1 MFRRLGELEIMPTRM
16 TLQLVDRSITRPY
29 GVIDDVLIRV
39 KHMVFPADFMVMDVD
54 EDHEVPV
61 ILGRPFMST
70 ASCIIDMGR
79 KTLEMGFEDQKIN
92 FDLFKENKPVP
103 EHNVCLQ
110 VMEVEEEVL
119 KMRTNI

>member
-1 MFRRLGELEIMPTRM
+1 MPTRM

-29 GVIDDVLIRV
+29 GVIEDVLIKV
-39 KHMVFPADFMVMDVD
+39 KVFPADFVVMDLE

-61 ILGRPFMST
+61 ILGRPFMSI
-70 ASCIIDMGR
+70 ASFIIDMGR
-79 KTLEMGFEDQKIN
+79 KTLEMGFEDQKFN
-92 FDLFKENKPVP
+92 FDLFEENKPVP

>member
-1 MFRRLGELEIMPTRM
+1 MEIMPTRM

-29 GVIDDVLIRV
+29 GVIEDVLIRV
-39 KHMVFPADFMVMDVD
+39 KHMVFPADFVVMDVE

-70 ASCIIDMGR
+70 TSCIIDMGR
-79 KTLEMGFEDQKIN
+79 KTLEMSFEDQKIN
-92 FDLFKENKPVP
+92 FDLFEENKSVP
-103 EHNVCLQ
+103 DHNVYLQ

-119 KMRTNI
+119 KVRTNI

>member
-1 MFRRLGELEIMPTRM
+1 M

-39 KHMVFPADFMVMDVD
+39 KHMVFPADFMVMDVE

-61 ILGRPFMST
+61 ILGHPIMST

-79 KTLEMGFEDQKIN
+79 KTLKTGFEDQKIN
-92 FDLFKENKPVP
+92 FDLFEENKSVP
-103 EHNVCLQ
+103 EHNVCL
-110 VMEVEEEVL
+110 
-119 KMRTNI
+119 